1 MPGRQHHVH
10 SINNLVAVS
19 SAGGRAGALAAR
31 GVGVSAGVRAGVRG
45 VSWRTVARG
54 SGLEARGSLARVTV
68 TALDRLAARWA
79 LRGNWGGQLR
89 EWLRCVHWRSLAA
102 GRLLDE
108 LRLRHGHLHLRGAR
122 LNLRHLGA
130 LLLLGEE
137 LRLRGALLRHGHLHL
152 RGALL
157 RHLHLRGARLHLLS
171 ARLLHRH
178 LLSALLLRNW
188 SAARRALHLSS
199 GSR

>member
-31 GVGVSAGVRAGVRG
+31 GVGVSAGVRAGVR
-45 VSWRTVARG
+45 VSWRSVARG
-54 SGLEARGSLARVTV
+54 SGLEARGSLARVV

-157 RHLHLRGARLHLLS
+157 RHGHLHLRGARLHLS

-178 LLSALLLRNW
+178 LLSALLRNW
-188 SAARRALHLSS
+188 SAARWALHLSS